1 MRIACNFLFCCVCF
15 RKKKEFDWQAY
26 VQRRIKRLAREIQV
40 DMHKVRNCI
49 ITCKSPALLYVYGYS
64 RQRIFLPVGSFALPG
79 PQIPHAYNQA
89 KQSEDIFPI

>member
-1 MRIACNFLFCCVCF
+1 M
-15 RKKKEFDWQAY
+15 
-26 VQRRIKRLAREIQV
+26 AREIQV

-79 PQIPHAYNQA
+79 PQIPHAYTYTHSKN
-89 KQSEDIFPI
+89 KKIFAEIKKIWKNEINVNILMKWF